1 MSEPVKV
8 QLPTVL
14 LVTLKDFVPALNAA
28 LAGNP
33 AFTSVEVMATVSLV
47 LTRFQLASTALTVRV
62 NAEPA
67 VCELGLPVL
76 PVAVPGRAVSPG
88 ASNCNLAKAPA
99 LTVMAA
105 LVLPLLV
112 PSVTSDPVKVWLPA
126 VLR

>member
-1 MSEPVKV
+1 MSEAVKV

-47 LTRFQLASTALTVRV
+47 LTTFQLASTALTVRL

-67 VCELGLPVL
+67 VCGETSPTL
-76 PVAVPGRAVSPG
+76 PVAVPGAAVSPG
-88 ASNCNLAKAPA
+88 ASNCNLASAPA
-99 LTVMAA
+99 LTLIA
-105 LVLPLLV
+105 
-112 PSVTSDPVKVWLPA
+112 
-126 VLR
+126 